1 MTRQQSLFETDPTE
15 WELAVEERALLAT
28 VVFPKGPPGEFDYK
42 VPDAMADERQPELLA
57 EPGRRVRAPLG
68 RGGRCEVGY
77 CVAVGVQPVPTGRKL
92 KELAAVTD
100 PASLV
105 GPGLLRL
112 ARWMAARYLTPL
124 GQVLEAIVPQG
135 VRGGAGTREVTMLGV
150 PTRVAARWGTIELP
164 PKQRAALAALVT
176 APSALSMRQLAE
188 RAGCTSAPINAL
200 RKAGIID
207 SWVERRECDPADG
220 APLDAP
226 AAARAEAKR
235 LNDDQ
240 QATLAAILEA
250 VNGGRHET
258 VLVHGV
264 TGSGKTE
271 VYLQAIERV
280 VSFGRQAIVL
290 VPEISLTP
298 QTVGRFRE
306 RFDRVAV
313 QHSHQTPGE
322 RHRQWRQIA
331 AGGAQVVVG
340 ARSAIFAPTPHL
352 GLVVIDEE
360 HESSFKQETAP
371 RYHARDVA
379 IERTRAE
386 GVPLVLAS
394 ATPSLESWV
403 RAQSP
408 EALAQRGLANPPA
421 GERYRLAEMPRRIGQ
436 RPMPGVRVVDL
447 RTESGHGG
455 RGAISRPLHQAMD
468 EALRDGGQVILLLNR
483 RGHSPHLQCPRCGE
497 VFKCPHCDVSLTFHR
512 QDSEVV
518 CHWCDYRTAPPM
530 KCPQPKCGSP
540 QIRYG
545 GMGTQKLEAEV
556 RARFPTVA
564 VARMDA
570 DTMRRPGSHEQA
582 LDAFRRGETRVLLGT
597 QMIAKGLDFP
607 DVTLVGVVSADAALH
622 LPDFRAAE
630 RTFQLVTQVAGRTGR
645 GERGG
650 RVVVQA
656 LDPDHPAIRAAAR
669 HDYAA
674 FARQELVT
682 RAAMGRPPY
691 GSGVRVVARGKNP
704 VLVAAFL
711 AGLADGLRDR
721 ADAAGLALRLLG
733 PAEAPIAR
741 IREEHRQHVQMYSA
755 DAAGLHAV
763 VAAAWAAAIPPD
775 GVRAIVDIDPLE
787 ML

>member
-1 MTRQQSLFETDPTE
+1 MSRQQSLFDTAPAE
-15 WELAVEERALLAT
+15 WELAAAARALLAT
-28 VVFPKGPPGEFDYK
+28 VVFPKGPPGEFDYT
-42 VPDAMADERQPELLA
+42 VPDAMADERHRDALA

-68 RGGRCEVGY
+68 RGGRLETGY
-77 CVAVGVQPVPTGRKL
+77 CVAVGQKDVPAGRSL

-100 PASLV
+100 SASLV
-105 GPGLLRL
+105 SPSLLRL

-135 VRGGAGTREVTMLGV
+135 VRGGAGTREVTMLRA
-150 PTRVAARWGTIELP
+150 PTRVAARWGTLELP
-164 PKQRAALAALVT
+164 PKQRAALSALVN
-176 APSALSMRQLAE
+176 APGPLSVRQVIE
-188 RAGCTSAPINAL
+188 RAGCTTAPVAAL
-200 RKAGIID
+200 RKAGLVE
-207 SWVERRECDPADG
+207 SWVERREHDPAEE
-220 APLDAP
+220 APPLGP
-226 AAARAEAKR
+226 STPRAEAKR
-235 LNDDQ
+235 LNEDQ
-240 QATLAAILEA
+240 SATLGAILEA
-250 VNGGRHET
+250 VNAPRHET
-258 VLVHGV
+258 ILVHGV

-340 ARSAIFAPTPHL
+340 ARSAVFAPTPHL

-394 ATPSLESWV
+394 ATPALESWV
-403 RAQSP
+403 RAQP
-408 EALAQRGLANPPA
+408 AAALAAKGLAEPPP
-421 GERYRLAEMPRRIGQ
+421 GERFRLAEMPRRIEN

-447 RTESGHGG
+447 RTESIPGF
-455 RGAISRPLHQAMD
+455 RGAISRQLNQAMD

-497 VFKCPHCDVSLTFHR
+497 VVKCRDCDVSLTFHR
-512 QDSEVV
+512 TEEVAV
-518 CHWCDYRTAPPM
+518 CHWCDFRSAPPTA
-530 KCPQPKCGSP
+530 CPNPKCGSP
-540 QIRYG
+540 AVRYG

-556 RARFPTVA
+556 RARFPNVA
-564 VARMDA
+564 VVRMDA
-570 DTMRRPGSHEQA
+570 DTMRGPGSHERA

-656 LDPDHPAIRAAAR
+656 LDPDHPAIRAAAN

-674 FARQELVT
+674 FARQELAQ
-682 RAAMGRPPY
+682 RAVMGRPPY
-691 GSGVRVVARGKNP
+691 GSAVRLIARGKNP
-704 VLVAAFL
+704 KLVEAFL
-711 AGLADGLRDR
+711 AALADDLRSR
-721 ADAAGLALRLLG
+721 AAAAGVAVRLLG

-741 IREEHRQHVQMYSA
+741 IREEHRQHVQLYA
-755 DAAGLHAV
+755 PDAAGLHAV
-763 VAAAWAAAIPPD
+763 VDAAWSAAKPPE
-775 GVRAIVDIDPLE
+775 GVRAIVDIDPID